1 MTLNFR
7 PGLWRWRVSTV
18 IALSVAGALLSLSG
32 TGMFQL
38 LEWAALDALF
48 RLRPSESGDPRV
60 LIVGVDEEDISQ
72 IGQWPISDAMLA
84 QALKNLRALQPRAIG
99 LDIYRDLTVEPG
111 HAELVEVFES
121 TPNLIGVEKF
131 SGDAVAPPPILKKQD
146 RVAINDIVLDADG
159 KVRRGLLSTHRD
171 GKTQLSLGA
180 MLGLMYLES
189 EGITPTQTDD
199 GAIALGQARFRRF
212 EGNDGAYVRAD
223 AGGYQLLLNFR
234 GPPGHFDT
242 VSLRDVLHDRV
253 PVEAIR
259 DRIVLIG
266 VTARSLNDFFYN
278 PYTTRNSSP
287 PAGVEI
293 HAHLASIIV
302 SATLD
307 GRPLMKTLSAPVE
320 GLWIVIWCWS
330 SAIFGCWVARDKKA
344 AIGSIAAIASPMAI
358 TYLAFL
364 GGWWVPVVPSVL
376 GALAA
381 AAIAIGYTLWDDL
394 RRSHQELATYAQTLE
409 HKVRERTIALEGRTL
424 ALAEKTT
431 QLEGQATQLLA
442 ARDAAEAANRAKS
455 SFLAHMSHELRTP
468 LNAILGFT
476 QLMARSATLPS
487 EHQES
492 VRIVNRSGEHLLS
505 LIENVLDFS
514 KIEAGKIDIQPCDF
528 NLYELLEDLEEMF
541 YLQARNKGLAL
552 TLEVAADVP
561 ECVQTDKVKLRQI
574 LINTIGNSIKFA
586 QVGRVEI
593 EVSAKCQQDPD
604 LDRAIVCI
612 AVNDTGPGI
621 APEELDRLFE
631 PFMQTQAGRQVGQGT
646 GLGLAIVRQFVERMG
661 GRVTVESEVGAG
673 TQFNF
678 EIPVDVIEGNTGLER
693 GRHQRA
699 IALEGDRQP
708 PRILIVDDGRE
719 NRRLLSQILEPVGF
733 EVREA
738 QHGAEAIAIWESW
751 HPHFI
756 WMDVRM
762 PVIDGPEATRVI
774 RAKERARHSPN
785 GKASKPQQTAIVA
798 LSADARPDADER
810 MLAVGC
816 NAVVHKPLQADEA
829 LDIIARYLGISY
841 QTARPTPTPQTDAP
855 QTQAATEVISQ
866 PNLKASLT
874 ELQSI
879 LPPQW
884 FDELNHAAI
893 AIDNEW
899 ILQLLQQIPPEF
911 ASIAQQIEKW
921 VETFRCDRIVES
933 LEFTQ
938 TEDASDLRVDSH
950 SEALLQSMPPEWVA
964 NIYWAAATGD
974 DSQLCHLIDRMPV
987 PNTELAKLLLDLVA
1001 EFQFETVM
1009 ALTEFVGRE
1018 RYPRMENR
1026 SVTSSSVKSF

>member
-131 SGDAVAPPPILKKQD
+131 SGDAVAPPPTLKKRD
-146 RVAINDIVLDADG
+146 RVAINDILLDADG

-171 GKTQLSLGA
+171 GQTQLSLGA

-189 EGITPTQTDD
+189 EGITPTQIDN

-212 EGNDGAYVRAD
+212 ERNDGAYVRAD
-223 AGGYQLLLNFR
+223 AGGYQILLNFR

-242 VSLRDVLHDRV
+242 VSLRDVLNDRV
-253 PVEAIR
+253 PIETMR
-259 DRIVLIG
+259 DRIVVIG

-278 PYTTRNSSP
+278 PYTTRNSTP
-287 PAGVEI
+287 PTGVEI
-293 HAHLASIIV
+293 HAHLASSIV

-307 GRPLMKTLSAPVE
+307 GRPLIKTLSAPVE
-320 GLWIVIWCWS
+320 GLWLSIWCWS
-330 SAIFGCWVARDKKA
+330 SAMFGCWAVRQKKA
-344 AIGSIAAIASPMAI
+344 AIGSSVAIASPLAI
-358 TYLAFL
+358 AYLAFL
-364 GGWWVPVVPSVL
+364 SGWWLPVVSPVL

-381 AAIAIGYTLWDDL
+381 TALAIGYTLWDDL
-394 RRSHQELATYAQTLE
+394 RRSNQALATYAQTLE
-409 HKVRERTIALEGRTL
+409 RKVRERTIALERRTL

-431 QLEGQATQLLA
+431 QLEGQATELLA

-468 LNAILGFT
+468 LNAILGFS
-476 QLMARSATLPS
+476 QLMARSATLSS

-514 KIEAGKIDIQPCDF
+514 KIDAGKIDIQPSDF
-528 NLYELLEDLEEMF
+528 NLYGLLEDLEEMF
-541 YLQARNKGLAL
+541 YLQARSKGLAL

-561 ECVQTDKVKLRQI
+561 ESVRTDKVKLRQI

-593 EVSAKCQQDPD
+593 EVSAKYHEARDR
-604 LDRAIVCI
+604 DRAIVCI

-621 APEELDRLFE
+621 APEEIDRLFE
-631 PFMQTQAGRQVGQGT
+631 PFMQTQAGCQVGQGT

-661 GRVTVESEVGAG
+661 GRVTVESQVGIG
-673 TQFNF
+673 TQFYF
-678 EIPVDVIEGNTGLER
+678 EIPIDVIEENTGLER
-693 GRHQRA
+693 GCHQRVL
-699 IALEGDRQP
+699 ALKEEQRS

-738 QHGAEAIAIWESW
+738 QHGAEAVAIWESW
-751 HPHFI
+751 QPHFI

-762 PVIDGPEATRVI
+762 PVMDGSEATRVI
-774 RAKERARHSPN
+774 RAKEEARHPSN
-785 GKASKPQQTAIVA
+785 GNSSKLEQTAIVA
-798 LSADARPDADER
+798 LSADARPDVDER

-816 NAVVHKPLQADEA
+816 NAVVRKPLQADEA
-829 LDIIARYLGISY
+829 LDIIARYLGVGY
-841 QTARPTPTPQTDAP
+841 QTPRVTPTPKTGIP
-855 QTQAATEVISQ
+855 HTQAATEAISQ
-866 PNLKASLT
+866 PNFKASLT

-879 LPPQW
+879 LPSQW

-899 ILQLLQQIPPEF
+899 ILQLLEQIPPEF
-911 ASIAQQIEKW
+911 ASIAQQMEKW
-921 VETFRCDRIVES
+921 VATFRCDRIVES

-938 TEDASDLRVDSH
+938 TEDASDPRVDSR

-964 NIYWAAATGD
+964 NIYWSAATGD
-974 DSQLCHLIDRMPV
+974 DSQLCHLINRIPV
-987 PNTELAKLLLDLVA
+987 PNTELTKLLLDLVA
-1001 EFQFETVM
+1001 DFQFETVM
-1009 ALTEFVGRE
+1009 ALTEFAGRE
-1018 RYPRMENR
+1018 RHPHRENR
-1026 SVTSSSVKSF
+1026 SVTSNIKFG